1 MSLSFEMEI
10 LKQDNLE
17 SISGLKTPEERQV
30 GLVCILLALLVLAI
44 FGQTV
49 KFSFV
54 NYDDPSNVY
63 ENATVQKGVSIEAVG
78 WAFTH
83 TQVANWIPLTTLSHM
98 LDCQIFGLHAGGHHL
113 VNVLLH
119 ASNAVLLFLV
129 LRQMTGRLWRS
140 AFVAAVFAIHPLRA
154 ESVAWVSERK
164 DVLSGF
170 FFLMTLGIYVGQV
183 RQPSRIKYVAMLLCF
198 ALGLMA
204 KSMVATLPLVLL
216 LLDYWPLG
224 RWHSRRDLAA
234 LVKEKIPLF
243 VLAAAG
249 CMAAALVPG
258 LVVPETQRFPL
269 LDRIGNALVSY
280 MFYLRQ
286 TILPVGLATAYPMPP
301 NYPPKWE
308 IYLAF
313 VLLGAITAGVLA
325 QSKKR
330 PFLLTGWLWYFG
342 MLVPVIGIVQI
353 SPYAAY
359 ADRYTYLPGIGLA
372 IAATWALADW
382 SAKWEHRRMIVSA
395 AMIVAIGALS
405 VCGHHQTSFWRNDE
419 TLWTRALDCTSSNS
433 LAHFDLGVAL
443 FEKGEKEKAI
453 AQYRKALEI
462 QPNYGDASANL
473 GAALLDK
480 GETNEAIALLR
491 KALQSNSNDVR
502 IWNGLG
508 VTLFANGQKEEA
520 ATVYRKALEIKPD
533 YAEARCNLGI
543 ALFDKGE
550 KEDAIAQYRKALE
563 IDPTYAKAEYN
574 WADAL
579 AIEGRVDE
587 AMAHYRKAL
596 QIKPDYAYAY
606 YGLGANLSLKQQW
619 PEAIVQFR
627 QALALKPDFAQA
639 RQGLG
644 KALLHSGDF
653 DGALACFPQIAPNPD
668 VSIRWLKLGG
678 DLLQEG
684 DLEEAILCDR
694 QAIKI
699 NPRLAEAHA
708 DLGLACFERG
718 QVKEAIDFW
727 QQSLKIKPDQP
738 TVQNNLAWVLATT
751 PDPLLR
757 NGTAAIVLAEQA
769 DHLNNNGNP
778 FVLHTLAAAYAEGGL
793 YTEATATAQRA
804 LQLAQAQKIDDLTT
818 KLPKEI
824 KLYEAD
830 QPLRIGP

>member
-1 MSLSFEMEI
+1 M
-10 LKQDNLE
+10 
-17 SISGLKTPEERQV
+17 
-30 GLVCILLALLVLAI
+30 VLAV
-44 FGQTV
+44 FGQTAH
-49 KFSFV
+49 FGFI
-54 NYDDPSNVY
+54 NYDDDLNVY

-98 LDCQIFGLHAGGHHL
+98 LDCQLFGLHAGGHHL
-113 VNVLLH
+113 VNVLWH
-119 ASNAVLLFLV
+119 AGNAVLLFLV

-170 FFLMTLGIYVGQV
+170 FFLLTLGIYVGQL
-183 RQPSRIKYVAMLLCF
+183 RQPSRARYVAMMLCF

-204 KSMVATLPLVLL
+204 KSMVATLPCVLL
-216 LLDYWPLG
+216 LLDYWPLN
-224 RWHSRRDLAA
+224 RWHNAGDLAA

-243 VLAAAG
+243 ALAAAG

-258 LVVPETQRFPL
+258 LVVPEPQRFPL

-280 MFYLRQ
+280 MVYLRQ
-286 TILPVGLATAYPMPP
+286 TIFPVGLAIPYPLTSISHPIWKVCLALLVVAFISAAAVASRKK
-301 NYPPKWE
+301 YPC
-308 IYLAF
+308 LAM
-313 VLLGAITAGVLA
+313 
-325 QSKKR
+325 
-330 PFLLTGWLWYFG
+330 GWLWYLG
-342 MLVPVIGIVQI
+342 MLFPVIGIIQI
-353 SPYAAY
+353 SNVEAH
-359 ADRYTYLPGIGLA
+359 ADRFTYLPQIGLA
-372 IAATWALADW
+372 IAGTWALADW
-382 SAKWEHRRMIVSA
+382 SAARKHRSLILGSLITAV
-395 AMIVAIGALS
+395 IGALI
-405 VCGHHQTSFWRNDE
+405 VFGHAQTSYWRDSE
-419 TLWTRALDCTSSNS
+419 TLWRRGLACTSNNPV
-433 LAHFDLGVAL
+433 AH
-443 FEKGEKEKAI
+443 
-453 AQYRKALEI
+453 Y
-462 QPNYGDASANL
+462 NL
-473 GAALLDK
+473 GMVLLQKKDAA
-480 GETNEAIALLR
+480 NA
-491 KALQSNSNDVR
+491 
-502 IWNGLG
+502 
-508 VTLFANGQKEEA
+508 VTEFRNAVQ
-520 ATVYRKALEIKPD
+520 IMPD
-533 YAEARCNLGI
+533 YTEARCNLGI
-543 ALFDKGE
+543 ALFDKGD
-550 KEDAIAQYRKALE
+550 KEEAIAQYRKALE

-579 AIEGRVDE
+579 ATEGHIDE

-653 DGALACFPQIAPNPD
+653 DGALACFPQVAPDPD
-668 VSIRWLKLGG
+668 ASIRWLKLGG

-738 TVQNNLAWVLATT
+738 NVQNNLAWVLATT
-751 PDPLLR
+751 PDPSLR
-757 NGTAAIVLAEQA
+757 DGAAAITLAEQA
-769 DHLNNNGNP
+769 DHLNHSGNP
-778 FVLHTLAAAYAEGGL
+778 FVLHTLAAAYAEGGR
-793 YTEATATAQRA
+793 YAEATATARRA
-804 LQLAQAQKIDDLTT
+804 LQLAQAQTNDDLTA

-824 KLYEAD
+824 KLYETG
-830 QPLRIGP
+830 QPLRIGPR